1 MFIQC
6 YNILFME
13 IIKTINQIGN
23 SLGVII
29 PNDMLSSLGLKKK
42 NKVRLCLEKD
52 AILIVPAENRED
64 RVMQAAAKYIKKYHS
79 DFKKLA
85 R

>member
-1 MFIQC
+1 
-6 YNILFME
+6 ME
-13 IIKTINQIGN
+13 VIKTINQIGN
-23 SLGVII
+23 SLGIII

-42 NKVRLCLEKD
+42 NKVRLCLKKD

>member
-1 MFIQC
+1 
-6 YNILFME
+6 ME
-13 IIKTINQIGN
+13 IIKTINKIGN

-29 PNDMLSSLGLKKK
+29 PNEMLSSLGLKKK
-42 NKVRLCLEKD
+42 NKVRLRMDNGEIHI
-52 AILIVPAENRED
+52 APSERREE
-64 RVMQAAAKYIKKYHS
+64 RVMQAAAKYVNRYRS